1 MSLETLLER
10 LEAECVT
17 PVTPSK
23 TAGVTEITLINQRCN
38 PSNPCNP
45 EKQVRGSN
53 ERKNE
58 AANDPAHPVTSWAWR
73 IIHQDGSAVEAFFS
87 PAVTQEQV
95 LSQTPGAVN
104 AEPIIDQNV
113 TTTRVEIPD
122 DLRRMIQA
130 MGEYWHYS
138 DEDYATAYE
147 GARADPDAWRSLC
160 LEDAKHFGWRVPEA
174 LTPGE
179 LEQAVIEAIEERR
192 AILEHEARLSEERA
206 DAITQ
211 LARSFYNHCFG
222 PAMQTGCCKP
232 RSGSYCVEGARLR
245 DAYHEVAS

>member
-58 AANDPAHPVTSWAWR
+58 AANDPAQSITSWGWR
-73 IIHQDGSAVEAFFS
+73 IIHQDGSEVEAFFS
-87 PAVTQEQV
+87 PAVTRDDV
-95 LSQTPGAVN
+95 LRLTPGAVN
-104 AEPIIDQNV
+104 ATPIDDHR
-113 TTTRVEIPD
+113 TGTRVELAD

-130 MGEYWHYS
+130 MGEHWHYS
-138 DEDYATAYE
+138 DEDYATAYK
-147 GARADPDAWRSLC
+147 GARPDPDQWRILC
-160 LEDAKHFGWRVPEA
+160 LEDSRMFGWRVPVA
-174 LTPGE
+174 LTQTE
-179 LEQAVIEAIEERR
+179 IDKAIAEAVAERR
-192 AILEHEARLSEERA
+192 AILEHEARLSAERA
-206 DAITQ
+206 DAVTK
-211 LARSFYNHCFG
+211 LAAAFYRHVFG
-222 PAMQTGCCKP
+222 VAHETGCCKP
-232 RSGSYCVEGARLR
+232 RSGSYCDVGLRLK
-245 DAYHEVAS
+245 DAYHEAAS